1 MSNPIW
7 LLACKTGTIM
17 GNREIIVY
25 KKNPFAYDAEK

>member
-7 LLACKTGTIM
+7 LLACKTRIIIGS
-17 GNREIIVY
+17 REIIVY